1 MENARAPLLQRV
13 KADEAKGAWYV
24 VPTVLLL
31 YVTFTSLLAFAP
43 AAELVDGWFMQA
55 VALIHKYSRDQVR
68 HQDYCSQQ
76 QAPLSWG
83 NASSTAGVRSRLTC
97 SCMPANELLQ
107 TLWLEKSSSS

>member
-55 VALIHKYSRDQVR
+55 VALIHKYSRDPG
-68 HQDYCSQQ
+68 
-76 QAPLSWG
+76 APPG
-83 NASSTAGVRSRLTC
+83 
-97 SCMPANELLQ
+97 LLQ
-107 TLWLEKSSSS
+107 SAAGTSVLGECLFNRRRAFKIDLFLHAC